1 MAGVDAVVHLGGI
14 AVEEAWE
21 KIMPANVAGTYN
33 LFEAARRAGVRRI
46 VVASSNHAVGFFPR
60 SETIDDRVLPRP
72 DGRYGLSKAFAE
84 MLGRLYADK
93 YRMEV
98 FCIRIG
104 AMTLEPEDVRRLAIW
119 IHPEDLV
126 SLVEIGITAPGVKFE
141 IVYGMSDNKRS
152 WWDNSNALRLGYRPK
167 HRSEDY
173 AAAVIAREPPRDPN
187 DPAEIY
193 QGGAF
198 VTAEVRRASEVRDR
212 AGRQQ
217 MKIDRLRAFMSRDK
231 DRPRVIVSIDTDD
244 GLTGWGECYNHG
256 PDKALAPILDYL
268 FDFIRGHDPRRIEYL
283 VQLLMQQSR
292 FPPGRARLDGDL
304 GGRPMPVG
312 HFGQGA
318 ERAGLSAAR
327 RPRARS
333 GEGLCRRLHGARS
346 GGGARRVRPPQRP
359 MRPDGVQAQPVSGR
373 HASASLGRGGARAR
387 RSIFVKLRE
396 TVRADYEIAFDAHA
410 KIFEVA
416 QALQLGNALAPYDP
430 LFFEEPLRPENFEAW
445 GELKRGLGCT
455 LATGESLYSRFEF
468 LRLLQVRGCDII
480 QPDVCVVGG
489 LLEMR
494 RIAALAEAHYVTV
507 APHNPMGP
515 LATAVNVHFAAAQ
528 PNFRILEYRLPEG
541 PGYAFGTGAGE
552 TAAANA
558 GSARYVGRSVPA
570 EGRLSRTAAGPRRL
584 GRRDGHRAARHR
596 GLREL
601 AAQGADQAGWLDR
614 VGVSPDCNLRPAAA
628 RTARAVRCAIAAQC
642 GRVSDWP
649 VPTRSCAERSGTS
662 EPSRGSATPDGK
674 ESTTR
679 GASKRYGSE

>member
-1 MAGVDAVVHLGGI
+1 MTTVLITGAAGMIASELRKRLSPKFSLKLTDIAPVGPLSEREEFVAADLADMARLESMMAGVDAVVHLGGI

-21 KIMPANVAGTYN
+21 KIMPANVAGAYN

-126 SLVEIGITAPGVKFE
+126 SLVEIGITAPGVK
-141 IVYGMSDNKRS
+141 
-152 WWDNSNALRLGYRPK
+152 LRDRLRHVGQQAQLVGQPQCAAARIQAQTSIRRLCGGG
-167 HRSEDY
+167 HRARAAARSE
-173 AAAVIAREPPRDPN
+173 RSGRNLPGRR
-187 DPAEIY
+187 
-193 QGGAF
+193 
-198 VTAEVRRASEVRDR
+198 VRHRGVRGASEVRDT

-292 FPPGRARLDGDL
+292 FPPGALTSRRSRRSTNACGTFRPRRSNVPVYRLL
-304 GGRPMPVG
+304 GGHVRDRVKVY
-312 HFGQGA
+312 
-318 ERAGLSAAR
+318 AGVYTAPDPAAAR
-327 RPRARS
+327 DEFDRLNAQCGLTAFKLSPYRVDMHRHRW
-333 GEGLCRRLHGARS
+333 GEVVRTS
-346 GGGARRVRPPQRP
+346 GGVFSQ
-359 MRPDGVQAQPVSGR
+359 
-373 HASASLGRGGARAR
+373 
-387 RSIFVKLRE
+387 LRE

-416 QALQLGNALAPYDP
+416 QAMQLGNALAPYDP

-445 GELKRGLGCT
+445 GELK
-455 LATGESLYSRFEF
+455 
-468 LRLLQVRGCDII
+468 
-480 QPDVCVVGG
+480 
-489 LLEMR
+489 
-494 RIAALAEAHYVTV
+494 
-507 APHNPMGP
+507 
-515 LATAVNVHFAAAQ
+515 
-528 PNFRILEYRLPEG
+528 
-541 PGYAFGTGAGE
+541 
-552 TAAANA
+552 A
-558 GSARYVGRSVPA
+558 GSAARSRPA
-570 EGRLSRTAAGPRRL
+570 SRSTAA
-584 GRRDGHRAARHR
+584 
-596 GLREL
+596 
-601 AAQGADQAGWLDR
+601 
-614 VGVSPDCNLRPAAA
+614 SSS
-628 RTARAVRCAIAAQC
+628 C
-642 GRVSDWP
+642 GCCR
-649 VPTRSCAERSGTS
+649 
-662 EPSRGSATPDGK
+662 
-674 ESTTR
+674 
-679 GASKRYGSE
+679 